1 MWVHSFKRFIW
12 LRPRSIWLLARSVR
26 VTKRRTA
33 AGWAWTPCAS
43 LRLGAS
49 CAGLEVTRQVNCA
62 SSIRGN
68 AGVTNFNRDPGPLR
82 LAGIRAPD
90 AHSITGWLRDV
101 SAAGGLLA
109 ADLSLGAWRHFQ
121 VACDF
126 FAQLGLEDP
135 ISRLLASRR
144 LDPAVREGAPARG
157 VGHLIDRETLGD
169 STVLDA
175 FRLAR
180 EAKGVKDGAVPKCFA
195 IDKVTDS
202 SCRSPFTN
210 CRVQT
215 PTCEEPRNR
224 VFESQLRKE
233 VARDLEVPPR
243 PET

>member
-1 MWVHSFKRFIW
+1 
-12 LRPRSIWLLARSVR
+12 RSVR

-121 VACDF
+121 VACGF
-126 FAQLGLEDP
+126 FAQLALGDP
-135 ISRLLASRR
+135 ISRLLASLR
-144 LDPAVREGAPARG
+144 LEPAVCGGAAERGGVHLFGRES
-157 VGHLIDRETLGD
+157 V
-169 STVLDA
+169 
-175 FRLAR
+175 
-180 EAKGVKDGAVPKCFA
+180 
-195 IDKVTDS
+195 
-202 SCRSPFTN
+202 
-210 CRVQT
+210 
-215 PTCEEPRNR
+215 
-224 VFESQLRKE
+224 
-233 VARDLEVPPR
+233 
-243 PET
+243 